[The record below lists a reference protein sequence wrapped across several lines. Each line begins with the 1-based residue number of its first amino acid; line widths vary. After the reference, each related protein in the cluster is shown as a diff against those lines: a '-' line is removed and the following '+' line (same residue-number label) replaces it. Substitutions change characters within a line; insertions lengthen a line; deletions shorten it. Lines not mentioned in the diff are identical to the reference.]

1 MLAHVIACYEVLLF
15 VHICRTMSRRRRQ
28 TYNKE
33 EVLAALFALSSD
45 DESEDNL
52 EDSEDGVYQ
61 FDIYTGKDN
70 SGAGSVG
77 LGDRVVMSLTETL
90 NFTNTH
96 VTFDNFF
103 SSVALLDYLRAKN
116 IFATCTVRSNRCNL
130 PVIASVNDSMAR
142 VESKWCTRNSVGY
155 VKRKDTKILHVMSTA
170 FSPNAILNAK
180 RTQKDGTSALVE
192 CPQSVLEYTK
202 RMGGV
207 DRFDRSRGHYSVSH
221 KARRWWI
228 RIFYF
233 LLDTAV
239 VNSFILYQSAQP
251 QNPMTLLTFR
261 VALFRGLVC
270 GQSFRRHRSS
280 LEGSSFMKYRVC
292 GKKKNEDDGCP
303 GQHQVAAGE
312 SLPRSDQYISSL
324 LLVQLQNEQ

>member
-1 MLAHVIACYEVLLF
+1 
-15 VHICRTMSRRRRQ
+15 MSRRRRQ

-52 EDSEDGVYQ
+52 EDSDDGVYQ

-70 SGAGSVG
+70 SGAGGVG

-103 SSVALLDYLRAKN
+103 SSVALLDYLRA
-116 IFATCTVRSNRCNL
+116 
-130 PVIASVNDSMAR
+130 VIASVNDSMAR
-142 VESKWCTRNSVGY
+142 GESKWCTRNSVGY

-180 RTQKDGTSALVE
+180 RTQKYGTSALVE

-228 RIFYF
+228 RILYF

-251 QNPMTLLTFR
+251 QNPMTLLTFC
-261 VALFRGLVC
+261 VALFRGVWTI
-270 GQSFRRHRSS
+270 
-280 LEGSSFMKYRVC
+280 
-292 GKKKNEDDGCP
+292 
-303 GQHQVAAGE
+303 
-312 SLPRSDQYISSL
+312 ISTP
-324 LLVQLQNEQ
+324 